1 MKKASKNN
9 SYHYNKELQP
19 YANELK
25 SHLTK
30 GEISLWKNI
39 LSGKQMKGYQFRMC
53 RPVLTY
59 IADFICRELLLI
71 IEIDGISPYDAFA
84 HPIHPKRAEELA
96 QIGFTVLRFSEW
108 EVLNKQAAVAQTIEK
123 WITKHAIGAA
133 SQPKAKKRNVRI
145 VLLAA
150 RLT

>member
-30 GEISLWKNI
+30 GEISLWRHI

-53 RPVLTY
+53 RPVLSY

-71 IEIDGISPYDAFA
+71 IEVDGISPYDTFA
-84 HPIHPKRAEELA
+84 QPIDPQRAEDLE
-96 QIGFTVLRFSEW
+96 QIGFTILRFSEW
-108 EVLNKQAAVAQTIEK
+108 EILNKQDAVIQVIEK
-123 WITKHAIGAA
+123 WIDKHAIGAA
-133 SQPKAKKRNVRI
+133 VNTKTKKRK
-145 VLLAA
+145 AA
-150 RLT
+150 

>member
-39 LSGKQMKGYQFRMC
+39 LSNKQMEGYQFRMC
-53 RPVLTY
+53 RPVLNY
-59 IADFICRELLLI
+59 IVDFICRELLLI
-71 IEIDGISPYDAFA
+71 IEIDGISPYDAFVQ
-84 HPIHPKRAEELA
+84 PIDPKRAEDLE
-96 QIGFTVLRFSEW
+96 QMGFTVLRFSEW
-108 EVLNKQAAVAQTIEK
+108 EVLNKPETVAQVIEK
-123 WITKHAIGAA
+123 WINKHAIGAA
-133 SQPKAKKRNVRI
+133 VKTKPKKRR
-145 VLLAA
+145 AA
-150 RLT
+150 

>member
-39 LSGKQMKGYQFRMC
+39 ISNKQMKGYQFRMC
-53 RPVLTY
+53 RPVLSY
-59 IADFICRELLLI
+59 IADFVCRELLLI
-71 IEIDGISPYDAFA
+71 IEIDGISPHDTFA
-84 HPIHPKRAEELA
+84 QPVDPKRAEDLE
-96 QIGFTVLRFSEW
+96 QIGFTILRFSEW
-108 EVLNKQAAVAQTIEK
+108 EILNKQAAVEQVIEK
-123 WITKHAIGAA
+123 WIVKHAIGAA
-133 SQPKAKKRNVRI
+133 VKPKTKKRK
-145 VLLAA
+145 AA
-150 RLT
+150 

>member
-30 GEISLWKNI
+30 GEISLWKQV

-53 RPVLTY
+53 RPVLNY

-71 IEIDGISPYDAFA
+71 IEIDSISPYDAFA
-84 HPIHPKRAEELA
+84 QPINPKREEDLVN
-96 QIGFTVLRFSEW
+96 IGFTILRFSEW
-108 EVLNKQAAVAQTIEK
+108 EVLNKQAAVEEVIEK
-123 WITKHAIGAA
+123 WMDKHAIGGAVKTRKRKAA
-133 SQPKAKKRNVRI
+133 
-145 VLLAA
+145 
-150 RLT
+150 